1 MRKMIWVLAG
11 VFLITGSASAQE
23 AAPRAELSAGYS
35 YLRLGGSGGTNQ
47 NGGTFSIAGNLNP
60 WVGIVGDFGY
70 YHSSPFGVGLNTK
83 TFLFGP
89 RLTARSIG
97 KVEPFFQ
104 VLVGGAHLSAGL
116 NGVSASITPFTVSAG
131 TGIDIKASRHVAFRP
146 QIDYIAL
153 RSNGGTTNAIRAS
166 FGVVFRFGSQ

>member
-1 MRKMIWVLAG
+1 MRKAISVLAG
-11 VFLITGSASAQE
+11 MLLMACTASAQ
-23 AAPRAELSAGYS
+23 APRAEFSAGYS

-47 NGGTFSIAGNLNP
+47 NGGSFSISGNFNP

-70 YHSSPFGVGLNTK
+70 YHSSPFGVGLNTT
-83 TFLFGP
+83 TFMFGP
-89 RLTARSIG
+89 RLTARSTG
-97 KVEPFFQ
+97 KIEPFFQ

-116 NGVSASITPFTVSAG
+116 NGISAGITPFAFSAG

-146 QIDYIAL
+146 QVDYIAL